1 MQVHNSLYEQ
11 SDLICTLV
19 LISQFILV
27 SNKYISQSI
36 CATDHYF
43 NMNNKYILVN
53 TKVNLSIKSSASK
66 GINRCVLAIN
76 TSGLTAASVSCHS
89 RLRYLCI
96 VLTIAYKYISQ
107 KYFFVSTEVNLSP
120 ISSFAKNAHE

>member
-43 NMNNKYILVN
+43 NTNNKYILVN

-76 TSGLTAASVSCHS
+76 TSVLTVAYVSCLS
-89 RLRYLCI
+89 RLWYLCI
-96 VLTIAYKYISQ
+96 VHTIAYKYVSQ
-107 KYFFVSTEVNLSP
+107 SLLVTTQVNLSP
-120 ISSFAKNAHE
+120 ISSFA

>member
-76 TSGLTAASVSCHS
+76 TSVLTVASVSCLS
-89 RLRYLCI
+89 RLWYLCI
-96 VLTIAYKYISQ
+96 VLTIAYKYVSQ
-107 KYFFVSTEVNLSP
+107 SLLVSTEVNLSP
-120 ISSFAKNAHE
+120 TSLFAKNAHQ

>member
-66 GINRCVLAIN
+66 VINRCVLAIN
-76 TSGLTAASVSCHS
+76 TSVLTVASVSCLFEAVVFMYCSHNSLQVCLSISLSEHS
-89 RLRYLCI
+89 GQS
-96 VLTIAYKYISQ
+96 ISHIIICL
-107 KYFFVSTEVNLSP
+107 KC
-120 ISSFAKNAHE
+120 

>member
-53 TKVNLSIKSSASK
+53 TEVNLSIKSSASK

-76 TSGLTAASVSCHS
+76 TSVLTVASVSCLS
-89 RLRYLCI
+89 RLWYLCI
-96 VLTIAYKYISQ
+96 VLTITYRYVSQ
-107 KYFFVSTEVNLSP
+107 SLLVSTQVNLSP
-120 ISSFAKNAHE
+120 ISSFA